1 MSATHVHDLTLE
13 QRRDPPRGASWPT
26 RAVLHPGVAV
36 AVAASTPHVERLAR
50 HPPQCARLGHSE
62 ITAVDRVEHL
72 SSLLHLADSFETHPQ
87 ASSNVLEVSG
97 MSPRRGVNEVPG
109 TYIAISVRVAHTS
122 ARPSAGMFAAGG
134 GGGGGGEGRGCGRRG
149 GGRGGW
155 GGGGG
160 GGRR

>member
-109 TYIAISVRVAHTS
+109 TYMRNSGSPDVSV
-122 ARPSAGMFAAGG
+122 GG
-134 GGGGGGEGRGCGRRG
+134 WVGDSRSHPVCFLGFRAVEGSEIGRQTGCGTQGYGARRS
-149 GGRGGW
+149 R
-155 GGGGG
+155 
-160 GGRR
+160 

>member
-26 RAVLHPGVAV
+26 RAVLQPGVAV

-109 TYIAISVRVAHTS
+109 TYIRTFRTVHSHFAPGAAVWDFAGAVR
-122 ARPSAGMFAAGG
+122 P
-134 GGGGGGEGRGCGRRG
+134 
-149 GGRGGW
+149 
-155 GGGGG
+155 
-160 GGRR
+160 